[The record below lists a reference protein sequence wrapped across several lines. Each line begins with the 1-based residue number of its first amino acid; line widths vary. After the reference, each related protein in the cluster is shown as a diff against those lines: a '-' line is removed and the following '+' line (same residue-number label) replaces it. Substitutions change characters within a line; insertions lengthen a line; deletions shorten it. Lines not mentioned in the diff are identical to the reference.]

1 MAMRKMQPKYLITLE
16 KCLFFQ
22 SSIRHDEKTTATR
35 RDNPDF
41 WRERKKNGFLHF
53 FSFLLLHLLSG
64 RFCSSC
70 CHIIVVFF
78 YAGAASSCH
87 QVAIWKCD
95 LALMFGLCL
104 KKREGSLFLADSDG
118 DDALK
123 RMTKMYDEV
132 LYFHFPLHCPLL
144 LEKCISQRKKIQ
156 LFLCPALIAKKI
168 N

>member
-1 MAMRKMQPKYLITLE
+1 MSY
-16 KCLFFQ
+16 FF
-22 SSIRHDEKTTATR
+22 RVAFVMTR
-35 RDNPDF
+35 RRQLRDGIIRISGEKGKKMDF
-41 WRERKKNGFLHF
+41 STFFL
-53 FSFLLLHLLSG
+53 FSFFIFSAAVSVLLVVTS
-64 RFCSSC
+64 SSC
-70 CHIIVVFF
+70 FF